1 VAWWR
6 VAFDTSKVSPSDA
19 AVTLRSFPRRF
30 RAVLTLPED
39 EQRPDDVV
47 HRRPTAGGLSAVEH
61 AAWTA
66 SAIEQVES
74 EFRRVV
80 REKDPLLD
88 LPPVD
93 VGPPVP
99 GGEDST
105 DTVLAR
111 LETATDSLADR
122 IGDVH
127 GQDWGLTGR
136 LPEPDQKQVSALDV
150 VRYSVRIG
158 VEHLR
163 AAEQTVA
170 DVAREVG
177 RGDRRVNDGP

>member
-1 VAWWR
+1 MAWWG

-47 HRRPTAGGLSAVEH
+47 HRRPGAGGLSAVEH
-61 AAWTA
+61 AAWTT
-66 SAIEQVES
+66 SAIERVES

-80 REKDPLLD
+80 REKDPVLD

-99 GGEDST
+99 GGEDPT
-105 DTVLAR
+105 DAVLAR
-111 LETATDSLADR
+111 LETAAESLADR

-127 GQDWGLTGR
+127 GEEWGLTGR
-136 LPEPDQKQVSALDV
+136 LPGPDSRKVSALDV
-150 VRYSVRIG
+150 VRYSVQIG

-163 AAEQTVA
+163 AAERTVA

-177 RGDRRVNDGP
+177 RGNRGVGDSP

>member
-1 VAWWR
+1 

-47 HRRPTAGGLSAVEH
+47 HRRLTAGGLSAVEH
-61 AAWTA
+61 TAWTA
-66 SAIEQVES
+66 LAIQQVES
-74 EFRRVV
+74 EFWRVV
-80 REKDPLLD
+80 REKDPELD
-88 LPPVD
+88 LPPID

-99 GGEDST
+99 GGEDPT
-105 DTVLAR
+105 DTVLGR
-111 LETATDSLADR
+111 LETAAASLADR
-122 IGDVH
+122 IGDIH
-127 GQDWGLTGR
+127 GEEWGLSGR
-136 LPEPDQKQVSALDV
+136 LPGPDQQKVSALDV

-170 DVAREVG
+170 DVAREVR
-177 RGDRRVNDGP
+177 RGNRGVGDGP

>member
-47 HRRPTAGGLSAVEH
+47 HRRPTAG
-61 AAWTA
+61 
-66 SAIEQVES
+66 
-74 EFRRVV
+74 

-93 VGPPVP
+93 VGTPVP

>member
-1 VAWWR
+1 MAWLG

-39 EQRPDDVV
+39 DQRPDDVV
-47 HRRPTAGGLSAVEH
+47 HRRPQGGGLSAVEH

-66 SAIEQVES
+66 SSIQQVES

-80 REKDPLLD
+80 REKDPELD

-93 VGPPVP
+93 VDPPVP
-99 GGEDST
+99 GGEDPT
-105 DTVLAR
+105 ETVLAH
-111 LETATDSLADR
+111 LETAAASLADR

-136 LPEPDQKQVSALDV
+136 LPGPAGRVSALDV

-158 VEHLR
+158 VEHLQ
-163 AAEQTVA
+163 AAERTVA
-170 DVAREVG
+170 DVAGQVG
-177 RGDRRVNDGP
+177 RGDRSVGDGP